1 MAAEDS
7 ALTPVVFQTRRAGR
21 LDAPAMAN
29 AHLDSIRT
37 LGPAFYSSE
46 VVETWA
52 SAVSPDM
59 YVRAMDGGEVFFVAT
74 GEVAG
79 QPAVLGFSS
88 HRIDDT
94 QDGVSVYVRGAAA
107 RRGIGTALLRLAES
121 DAAAHGA
128 SSIQIQASLA
138 GVAFYR
144 SNGFEEIGRGEAELT
159 TGRTMPCVFMRKLF
173 ALAVALI
180 CLAKPSPTF
189 AGEQPVERNA
199 PAAVNHGG
207 LIRFGLRDAVA
218 HEVRR
223 LAVSQSRHT
232 GFQVSEPAP
241 SDRGW
246 IQRHPAVFGALVG
259 AGAGAVSAIPRWNEL
274 YCASGGDE
282 DCFFH
287 GAAGVAVGAGIG
299 AGIGALVGMI
309 AGRP

>member
-1 MAAEDS
+1 MAS
-7 ALTPVVFQTRRAGR
+7 
-21 LDAPAMAN
+21 

-37 LGPAFYSSE
+37 LGPAFYSPD

-52 SAVSPDM
+52 SAVAPDM

-74 GEVAG
+74 GEIDG
-79 QPAVLGFSS
+79 QPTVLGFSS
-88 HRIDDT
+88 HRIDDE
-94 QDGVSVYVRGAAA
+94 QDGVSVYVRGAVA
-107 RRGIGTALLRLAES
+107 RLGIGTALLRLAES
-121 DAAAHGA
+121 AAAARGA

-144 SNGFEEIGRGEAELT
+144 SNGFEEISRGEAVLT

-173 ALAVALI
+173 AISVALI
-180 CLAKPSPTF
+180 CLASPSLTF
-189 AGEQPVERNA
+189 AGEQPAEVHVS
-199 PAAVNHGG
+199 AVHHAGFT
-207 LIRFGLRDAVA
+207 RFTLRDAVA

-223 LAVSQSRHT
+223 RGVSQSRNA
-232 GFQVSEPAP
+232 GAQVSQPAP
-241 SDRGW
+241 RDPSW
-246 IQRHPAVFGALVG
+246 IQRHPAAFGALVG
-259 AGAGAVSAIPRWNEL
+259 AGVGAISAIPRWNEL
-274 YCASGGDE
+274 YCATGGDE

>member
-1 MAAEDS
+1 MAAEDP
-7 ALTPVVFQTRRAGR
+7 ALTPVVFRTRRAGR
-21 LDAPAMAN
+21 LDAPAMAS
-29 AHLDSIRT
+29 AHVDSIRT
-37 LGPAFYSSE
+37 LGPAFYSPD

-52 SAVSPDM
+52 SAVAPEI
-59 YVRAMDGGEVFFVAT
+59 YVTAMDGGEVFFVAT
-74 GEVAG
+74 GEIDG
-79 QPAVLGFSS
+79 QHAVLGFSS
-88 HRIDDT
+88 HRVDDE

-107 RRGIGTALLRLAES
+107 RLGIGTALLRLAES
-121 DAAAHGA
+121 DAAARGA

-138 GVAFYR
+138 GVEFYR
-144 SNGFEEIGRGEAELT
+144 SNGFEEISRGEAELT

-180 CLAKPSPTF
+180 CVSGPSLTF
-189 AGEQPVERNA
+189 AGEQSGEVHA
-199 PAAVNHGG
+199 PAAVHHAR
-207 LIRFGLRDAVA
+207 LTRFTLRDAVA

-223 LAVSQSRHT
+223 LAGSQSRNAS
-232 GFQVSEPAP
+232 QPVPR
-241 SDRGW
+241 DRGW
-246 IQRHPAVFGALVG
+246 IQRHPAAFGALVG

-274 YCASGGDE
+274 YCAGGGDE